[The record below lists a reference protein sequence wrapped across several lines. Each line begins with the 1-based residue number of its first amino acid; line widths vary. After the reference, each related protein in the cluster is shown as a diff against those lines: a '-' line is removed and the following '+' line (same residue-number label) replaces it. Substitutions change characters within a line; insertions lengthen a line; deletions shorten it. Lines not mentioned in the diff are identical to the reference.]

1 MGKLGIGAS
10 LFNIN
15 EPIIF
20 GTPIVMNPIMMVPF
34 ILAPVTVA
42 AIAYLSISWGWVAPL
57 AGIPVT
63 WTVPPIIGG
72 YLATGGHI
80 SGAVLQIV
88 QMVVAGLIY
97 LPFFKML
104 DKKYLQEE
112 EGTNSDK

>member
-1 MGKLGIGAS
+1 M
-10 LFNIN
+10 
-15 EPIIF
+15 
-20 GTPIVMNPIMMVPF
+20 
-34 ILAPVTVA
+34 
-42 AIAYLSISWGWVAPL
+42 
-57 AGIPVT
+57 
-63 WTVPPIIGG
+63 PPIIGG